1 MSKTEAVCSK
11 ILVPLALLLVLR
23 LSAAAFRRL
32 PDGYNGSYSKST
44 PKFNYAAYEAGA
56 KVLAAS
62 GHVTGAKGLLQESSE
77 KYMVVPCHFQQEWIE
92 MSLSEDIRLEAVE
105 MVSGEMY
112 SSSFSEVIIEGS
124 PVYPA
129 NKWTNL
135 GIFPLSPA
143 STKSLFPL
151 RKRLWLRYL
160 RITFHTAGRSD
171 HYYCCMNRIAV
182 YGSTLL
188 QGLKE
193 ELDDTQ
199 LRTNQ
204 QLNSYKSSQISTSLA
219 PLSHASSSISES
231 LFLIANMQRLRT
243 SSGSWAYPAYG
254 PVFFFN
260 DTQRFGVSEWRAEYH
275 SKPETR
281 TQKSERTRT
290 NESVSVFK
298 KVADQVANTAVKL
311 EIMGD
316 YMSLLEQLSLK
327 TQSKLADLDL
337 SVRIM

>member
-11 ILVPLALLLVLR
+11 ILVPLALLLILR
-23 LSAAAFRRL
+23 LSAAVFRRL
-32 PDGYNGSYSKST
+32 PEGYNGSYSKSS

-62 GHVTGAKGLLQESSE
+62 GHITGAKALLQESIE
-77 KYMVVPCHFQQEWIE
+77 KYMVVPCRFQQEWIE
-92 MSLSEDIRLEAVE
+92 ISLSEDIRLEEVE
-105 MVSGEMY
+105 VVSGEMY
-112 SSSFSEVIIEGS
+112 SSAFTEVVVEGS

-129 NKWTNL
+129 NKWTPL
-135 GIFPLSPA
+135 GVFSLPA
-143 STKSLFPL
+143 ASAKSRFPL

-160 RITFHTAGRSD
+160 RLTFHTAGSSD
-171 HYYCCMNRIAV
+171 HYYCSMNRVAI

-199 LRTNQ
+199 ARTDQ
-204 QLNSYKSSQISTSLA
+204 QLHSYKSAQIASSLA
-219 PLSHASSSISES
+219 PLSHASSSLSES

-243 SSGSWAYPAYG
+243 SSGSWSYPAYG
-254 PVFFFN
+254 PVFYFN
-260 DTQRFGVSEWRAEYH
+260 ETQLFEQGRRPAYAMKAESRTQR
-275 SKPETR
+275 
-281 TQKSERTRT
+281 SERTRG
-290 NESVSVFK
+290 NESITVFK
-298 KVADQVANTAVKL
+298 KVADQVASTAVKL
-311 EIMGD
+311 EVMGD

-337 SVRIM
+337 SVRTM